1 MLYTS
6 GSTGA
11 PKGAI
16 IRQNGAVNHIY
27 GQFRELAFHAGT
39 AFLQSAP
46 SSSDISVWQFLAPL
60 LLGGRTVIADYET
73 VCDAAAAPCADLR
86 RKASR

>member
-1 MLYTS
+1 MLLDEHTDDTTDPALRSEPGSPTDAAYMLYTS

-16 IRQNGAVNHIY
+16 IRHNGAVNHIY
-27 GQFRELAFHAGT
+27 GQFRELAFHRGT

-46 SSSDISVWQFLAPL
+46 SSSDISVCSSW
-60 LLGGRTVIADYET
+60 
-73 VCDAAAAPCADLR
+73 R
-86 RKASR
+86 RC